1 MNPLEG
7 AYCGYQ
13 DNDGCYYRVRVM
25 KFSQPL
31 GLYFHHKEQARVGGG
46 MYLSTNFWGSSEK
59 TNFMTDFMTQAL
71 YVHKPHT
78 LCRLLYGNQH

>member
-1 MNPLEG
+1 MFFTVNPREG

-31 GLYFHHKEQARVGGG
+31 GLYFHHKEQARVIGLVFVGLLLG
-46 MYLSTNFWGSSEK
+46 RVLHHMVDIATTIKCLFV
-59 TNFMTDFMTQAL
+59 
-71 YVHKPHT
+71 VH
-78 LCRLLYGNQH
+78 